1 MWRCAWIS
9 VEYGLCYNLI
19 IITIIFVEVNIIII
33 RITIII
39 MMIIIMIISQQQ
51 LLQFRHVKIGAVYII
66 VIDDLLSLYFSLF

>member
-19 IITIIFVEVNIIII
+19 IITIIFVEVNIIIR

-39 MMIIIMIISQQQ
+39 MMIIIIISQQQ